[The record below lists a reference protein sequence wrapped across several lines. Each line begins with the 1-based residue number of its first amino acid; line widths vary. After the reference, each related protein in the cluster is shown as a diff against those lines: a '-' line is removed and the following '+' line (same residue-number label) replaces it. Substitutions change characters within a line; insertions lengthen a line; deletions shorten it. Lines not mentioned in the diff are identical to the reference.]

1 MKSPAGFAKAP
12 PKPAEVRRQGR
23 NIRARQ
29 DAERDAAAS
38 DFYSQLG
45 GDGKEAN
52 RLRMRERVNP
62 GYTETRARQLPEDRE
77 TYYRQRTLANQR
89 RLTRSQDFYRQPEPQ
104 PSEPA
109 PTVVADTPAQEPVTG
124 RVTYLL
130 RQGAMDL
137 CSIQAEKPLYLT
149 DRDAWEKA
157 LVDDAFQPPGTPQQ
171 PTAREEVAA

>member
-124 RVTYLL
+124 RVKSGNSADSGSSFSGGDAQAKRRRVAPQKLTRALSGGDLSRLL
-130 RQGAMDL
+130 GA
-137 CSIQAEKPLYLT
+137 
-149 DRDAWEKA
+149 
-157 LVDDAFQPPGTPQQ
+157 
-171 PTAREEVAA
+171 

>member
-124 RVTYLL
+124 RVKSGNSADSGSSFSGGDAQAKRRRVAPQKLTRALAGGDLSRLL
-130 RQGAMDL
+130 GA
-137 CSIQAEKPLYLT
+137 
-149 DRDAWEKA
+149 
-157 LVDDAFQPPGTPQQ
+157 
-171 PTAREEVAA
+171 